1 MASDF
6 KILWSEEAVKNLNSI
21 LTYLENEWGQ
31 KSVEKFKRK
40 LRIRLDII
48 SKNPTL
54 FKKSAKNPNLRHSVL
69 NKQTTI
75 IYKID
80 GDAIF
85 ITYLF
90 DNRQNPSKIE

>member
-40 LRIRLDII
+40 FRVRLDII

-54 FKKSAKNPNLRHSVL
+54 FKKSVKNPNLRLSVL

-80 GDAIF
+80 GDVIF

-90 DNRQNPSKIE
+90 DNRQNPAKIK